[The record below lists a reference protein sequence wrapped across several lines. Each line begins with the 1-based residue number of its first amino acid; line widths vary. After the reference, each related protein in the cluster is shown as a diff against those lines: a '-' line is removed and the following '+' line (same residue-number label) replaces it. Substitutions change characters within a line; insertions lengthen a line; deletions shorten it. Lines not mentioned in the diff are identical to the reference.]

1 MHFSKRVPAS
11 RTLLPS
17 DCRLLCQPES
27 DGPTTGSR
35 PMAVLN
41 KMVHTGV
48 KTLRFWTIVCATFNP
63 WLKRPYR
70 RDAKPGF
77 LELSAGLASVAT
89 HGQ

>member
-1 MHFSKRVPAS
+1 
-11 RTLLPS
+11 
-17 DCRLLCQPES
+17 
-27 DGPTTGSR
+27 
-35 PMAVLN
+35 MAVLN

-77 LELSAGLASVAT
+77 LELSAGLASVVT